1 MKIRSFEVWNFKSIE
16 YSKEIL
22 LPKLTILIG
31 PNSSGKSSILQSLLV
46 MKQTV
51 EAEDPSLPL
60 VLNGP
65 YIQLGEYEDFIHGR
79 DSSLPFT
86 IKFNFWEYKKKP
98 SKPYVC
104 DVCGKPYNMKVWFL
118 KHVEENHPTYW
129 TKKRD
134 DISREDYHLPKRPS
148 LRFQYRFNPETSTI
162 ILQELELENPPPVE
176 GLILSSIKI
185 VQLKSN
191 AIRIQV
197 ISLNGN
203 QIYAKEHKLPENIEV
218 VDYNVMVRLFDY
230 FTFRS
235 YFMFSKGDSKKNE
248 QISLLEDDL
257 SSVVNDNFLD
267 EKLTDAS
274 GNPRLVT
281 IGDIFR
287 TLKDVPEPGFSLLSR
302 LNRVSFSL
310 RRRLDNVT
318 MFLHGMSHIGPL
330 RPRPERIYFGTGG
343 KPTTVG
349 VKGEFIQDIFWR
361 DKRIGH
367 ETLINN
373 LNDWLENLNFDS
385 KLNVVPLGVGE
396 IYQLKVMENGLS
408 LNIAD
413 VGFGL
418 SQILPVLTECINFSL
433 RDISR
438 DIRLMKGDYPR
449 IYKGKEEV
457 NRLFITE
464 QPEIHL
470 NPKIQ
475 AALADFFIQLGDQN
489 RMLLIE
495 THSEHIITRIQRR
508 VAEGS
513 LNPEDAIIYYI
524 SKHDNKSEIEKISIS
539 PKGEFSYWPKGF
551 FQDDLED
558 AIEIIKKSH
567 G

>member
-51 EAEDPSLPL
+51 EAEEPSLPL
-60 VLNGP
+60 VLNGS
-65 YIQLGEYEDFIHGR
+65 YVQLGVYEDFIHGR
-79 DSSLPFT
+79 DSSLPFI
-86 IKFNFWEYKKKP
+86 IKFNFWEYKK
-98 SKPYVC
+98 KPYVC

-134 DISREDYHLPKRPS
+134 DISRDDYHLPKRPS
-148 LRFQYRFNPETSTI
+148 LRFQYSFNPETSTM

-185 VQLKSN
+185 AQLKSN
-191 AIRIQV
+191 AIRIQA

-218 VDYNVMVRLFDY
+218 IDYNVMVRLFDY

-235 YFMFSKGDSKKNE
+235 HFLLSKRDSKKNE

-267 EKLTDAS
+267 EILTDAS

-281 IGDIFR
+281 LRHIYR
-287 TLKDVPEPGFSLLSR
+287 ALKDVPGPGVSLLSR
-302 LNRVSFSL
+302 LNSASSSI
-310 RRRLDNVT
+310 RRRLYNVT
-318 MFLHGMSHIGPL
+318 MFLQGTSHIGPL
-330 RPRPERIYFGTGG
+330 RTQPERIYFGTGG
-343 KPTTVG
+343 KPATVG
-349 VKGEFIQDIFWR
+349 VKGEFTQDIFWR

-367 ETLINN
+367 ETLIDNINN
-373 LNDWLENLNFDS
+373 WLEKLNFNS
-385 KLNVVPLGVGE
+385 KLNIVPLGVGE

-408 LNIAD
+408 VNIAD

-418 SQILPVLTECINFSL
+418 SQILPILTECINFSL
-433 RDISR
+433 RDINH
-438 DIRLMKGDYPR
+438 DIRLREGYYPR
-449 IYKGKEEV
+449 TYKGEEEI

-475 AALADFFIQLGDQN
+475 AALGDFFIQLGDQN

-508 VAEGS
+508 VADGS

-524 SKHDNKSEIEKISIS
+524 SKHDNKSEIKKISIS
-539 PKGEFSYWPKGF
+539 PNGEFSYWPKGF
-551 FQDDLED
+551 FQDDFED